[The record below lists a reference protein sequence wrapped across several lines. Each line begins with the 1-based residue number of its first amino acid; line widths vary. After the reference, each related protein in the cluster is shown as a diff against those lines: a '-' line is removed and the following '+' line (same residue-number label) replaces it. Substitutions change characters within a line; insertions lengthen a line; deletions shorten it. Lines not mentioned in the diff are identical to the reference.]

1 MRSMGASVA
10 AAVLSRVAW
19 VLVVVVG
26 LAAPSPLEA
35 QDTSRAAELFGQG
48 VAAYEAGRFDE
59 AARLLAEADR
69 LTPSPELA
77 FNLGRVYERM
87 GDTINAIAM
96 FRRYLRDGSPSEADR
111 ADVGV
116 RIAAMEALAV
126 RHRDMIAATL
136 PPTTDEVTA
145 EARTFFERGVAM
157 FRRRRYD
164 AALTAFTAAY
174 RFSPL
179 PEVIYNLA
187 VVSER
192 TEHLQDA
199 IDYYRE
205 YIRAVPTDPD
215 RATIEAT
222 IVALQARLRGG

>member
-1 MRSMGASVA
+1 M
-10 AAVLSRVAW
+10 L
-19 VLVVVVG
+19 
-26 LAAPSPLEA
+26 
-35 QDTSRAAELFGQG
+35 
-48 VAAYEAGRFDE
+48 
-59 AARLLAEADR
+59 
-69 LTPSPELA
+69 
-77 FNLGRVYERM
+77 
-87 GDTINAIAM
+87 
-96 FRRYLRDGSPSEADR
+96 
-111 ADVGV
+111 
-116 RIAAMEALAV
+116 
-126 RHRDMIAATL
+126 AATL
-136 PPTTDEVTA
+136 PPTSDEVTA

-205 YIRAVPTDPD
+205 YLRAMPTDPD
-215 RATIEAT
+215 RASIEAT
-222 IVALQARLRGG
+222 VAALQARLRGE

>member
-1 MRSMGASVA
+1 MSGVGVHVGGRVLLRA
-10 AAVLSRVAW
+10 AA
-19 VLVVVVG
+19 LVFFL
-26 LAAPSPLEA
+26 LAAPSLAAA
-35 QDTSRAAELFGQG
+35 QTDTERAAALFERGI
-48 VAAYEAGRFDE
+48 AAYSAGNFDE
-59 AARLLAEADR
+59 AARLLAEADA
-69 LTPSPELA
+69 LVPSPELA

-87 GDTINAIAM
+87 GDTANAITM
-96 FRRYLRDGSPSEADR
+96 FRRYLRDGSPSAADR
-111 ADVGV
+111 TDVEG
-116 RIAAMEALAV
+116 RIAGMEALAV

-136 PPTTDEVTA
+136 PPTSDEVTA

-174 RFSPL
+174 RFAPL

-192 TEHLQDA
+192 TDHLQDA

-205 YIRAVPTDPD
+205 YLRAMPTDPD
-215 RATIEAT
+215 RATIERT
-222 IVALQARLRGG
+222 VSELQARLRGG

>member
-1 MRSMGASVA
+1 MRSRGACVRG
-10 AAVLSRVAW
+10 AVLFRIA
-19 VLVVVVG
+19 LVGALLITLV
-26 LAAPSPLEA
+26 PSGTLA
-35 QDTSRAAELFGQG
+35 QDTARAAELFTQG

-59 AARLLAEADR
+59 AARLMAEADR
-69 LTPSPELA
+69 IVPSPELA

-87 GDTINAIAM
+87 GDTENAITM

-111 ADVGV
+111 ADVQA

-136 PPTTDEVTA
+136 PPTSDEVTA

-205 YIRAVPTDPD
+205 YLRAMPTDPD
-215 RATIEAT
+215 RATIERT
-222 IVALQARLRGG
+222 VAELQARLRGD